1 MKNYISKGYS
11 VGVATA
17 VSYVSGDVVLE
28 GDLAGVAVADAADG
42 EVVAHL
48 EGVFE
53 LPISEA
59 FAVGDLGYVAAAQG
73 SLNQTDTNK
82 LVGVCVEASASG
94 TAKFKLK

>member
-1 MKNYISKGYS
+1 MKNFISKGYS
-11 VGVATA
+11 VGIASA
-17 VSYVSGDVVLE
+17 VSYLSGEVVLE

-59 FAVGDLGYVAAAQG
+59 FVVGELGYVAAAQG
-73 SLNQTDTNK
+73 SLSKTPGK
-82 LVGVCVEASASG
+82 LVGVCVEAGASG